1 MKEQDMPSW
10 RLPVIGALALAV
22 GLTPLGSVMAAPA
35 AVPPSVAKADVSTVI
50 EVGRR
55 FHRHH
60 GHHHGHRHRGRNL
73 AIGLGVGIIGG
84 LIAAEAYRNAPA
96 YADDEVYDAPPPAG
110 DPRQLC
116 AREFR
121 SFEWST
127 GLYTTHSGERKLC
140 PYLQ

>member
-1 MKEQDMPSW
+1 MPSW
-10 RLPVIGALALAV
+10 RLPVVGALALAL

-35 AVPPSVAKADVSTVI
+35 AMPPSVAKAEAGTTVV
-50 EVGRR
+50 EVRR
-55 FHRHH
+55 RSHRH
-60 GHHHGHRHRGRNL
+60 HHHGHRHRGGNL
-73 AIGLGVGIIGG
+73 AIGLGIGIIGG

-96 YADDEVYDAPPPAG
+96 YADDEVYDTPPAG

-127 GLYTTHSGERKLC
+127 GFYTTYSGEKKLC